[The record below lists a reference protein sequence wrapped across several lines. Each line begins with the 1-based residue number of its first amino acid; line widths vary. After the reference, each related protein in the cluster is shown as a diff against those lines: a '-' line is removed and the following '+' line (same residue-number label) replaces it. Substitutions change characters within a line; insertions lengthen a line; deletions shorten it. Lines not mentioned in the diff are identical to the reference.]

1 MLGHLRVA
9 NLGVLE
15 DAAIDPSP
23 GFTVITGETGA
34 GKTLLL
40 GGLRLILGGKPDS
53 GAVGPAGEQAQVDG
67 LFLLEEEELGAS
79 RVVPRSGRSRAHIE
93 GNLVSAATLGERFGS
108 FVEIVGQ
115 HDQLRIT
122 RPSHLLE
129 MLDGVLEGVGAE
141 ALDGYQG
148 AWTSLQEALRRR
160 SQLGGDQIALA
171 RELDLARYQATEI
184 AAASL
189 EPGLDERLEADVSR
203 LRNAEEIR
211 EHLAETVRLTETMA
225 DTVGELVSRLRKAAG
240 LDPSLGG
247 LATSGDG
254 LAEVVSDLGRESRRA
269 GEELGPDPGKLEE
282 LEDTLTAIG
291 DLKRKYGRTLEE
303 VMTFGEEAARRADEL
318 EQLVADAD
326 RIDDLVDSARAGVR
340 ERAADLSKA
349 RAAAS
354 AGVVARMLGQL
365 TDLGLGSARVEI
377 ELEEVEPGPSG
388 ADRVTMRFASDSR
401 LDMADVA
408 TGASG
413 GELSRLVLALRLATR
428 ARETTTLVFDEVDTG
443 IGGKTALAMGSKL
456 AELAT
461 TSQVLC
467 VTHLP
472 QVAAHADTHYVV
484 ERGPSGVAN
493 VRLVDGDERVEE
505 ITRMLAGLPDSE
517 AGRTAAAELLAG
529 ARRTP

>member
-15 DAAIDPSP
+15 DVAIDPSP

-40 GGLRLILGGKPDS
+40 GGLRLILGEKPEPA
-53 GAVGPAGEQAQVDG
+53 AVGPAGEQAQVDG
-67 LFLLEEEELGAS
+67 LFLFEEEELGAS
-79 RVVPRSGRSRAHIE
+79 RVVPRSGRSRAHLE
-93 GNLVSAATLGERFGS
+93 GTIVSAATLGERLGS

-122 RPSHLLE
+122 RPSHLLG
-129 MLDGVLEGVGAE
+129 MLDGVLEGDDAE
-141 ALDGYQG
+141 VLHAYQG
-148 AWTSLQEALRRR
+148 AWTNLQEALRRR
-160 SQLGGDQIALA
+160 SQLGGDQTALA

-184 AAASL
+184 DAASL
-189 EPGLDERLEADVSR
+189 TQGLDERLEADVSR

-211 EHLAETVRLTETMA
+211 EHLAESVRLIETIA
-225 DTVGELVSRLRKAAG
+225 ETAGELVSRLRKAAG
-240 LDPSLGG
+240 LDPSLGELSVG
-247 LATSGDG
+247 AESLS
-254 LAEVVSDLGRESRRA
+254 EVVSDLGRESRLA
-269 GEELGPDPGKLEE
+269 GEDLEADPEKMEE

-291 DLKRKYGRTLEE
+291 DLKRKYGRTLDE
-303 VMTFGEEAARRADEL
+303 VMTFGFEAARRADEL
-318 EQLVADAD
+318 ERLVADAD
-326 RIDDLVDSARAGVR
+326 RIDDLVDSARAQVR
-340 ERAADLSKA
+340 ERAADLSQA
-349 RAAAS
+349 RGAAS
-354 AGVVARMLGQL
+354 AGVVTRIQEQL
-365 TDLGLGSARVEI
+365 ADLGLGAARVEI

-388 ADRVTMRFASDSR
+388 ADRVTMRFASDGR
-401 LDMADVA
+401 LEMADVA

-413 GELSRLVLALRLATR
+413 GELSRLVLALRLATQ
-428 ARETTTLVFDEVDTG
+428 ARETSTLVFDEVDTG

-456 AELAT
+456 AELAAA
-461 TSQVLC
+461 SQVLC

-484 ERGPSGVAN
+484 ERDSSGVAA

-517 AGRTAAAELLAG
+517 AGRSAAAELLAG
-529 ARRTP
+529 AHRKG